1 MKQNPIARKNNIVVQ
16 EMPDEVLIYDLDTN
30 KAHCLNET
38 SALVWKACNG
48 SNTVEEISRLCG
60 VQTGAK
66 VPEEL
71 VWLAIDQF
79 SKSNLLEEKMSLPV
93 NGQSRRELIKKI
105 GLATVIALPLVASL
119 AAPNNVLAVASCPPV
134 TNCTS
139 NTQCTPCDCSC
150 ADATTGVCPTGQTGT
165 CTTM

>member
-1 MKQNPIARKNNIVVQ
+1 MKQNPTARKNNLVMQ
-16 EMPDEVLIYDLDTN
+16 EMPDEILIYDLDTN

-48 SNTVEEISRLCG
+48 TNTVEEISGLCS

-79 SKSNLLEEKMSLPV
+79 SKSNLLEEKMTLPAD
-93 NGQSRRELIKKI
+93 GQSRREVIKKI
-105 GLATVIALPLVASL
+105 GLATVIALPLVASFTAPSNAL
-119 AAPNNVLAVASCPPV
+119 AGTGSCVGKACSNGANGTPIVACTGNCQCSVNSCI
-134 TNCTS
+134 
-139 NTQCTPCDCSC
+139 
-150 ADATTGVCPTGQTGT
+150 
-165 CTTM
+165 

>member
-1 MKQNPIARKNNIVVQ
+1 MKQNPTTRKNGLVMQ

-60 VQTGAK
+60 AQTGAK

-79 SKSNLLEEKMSLPV
+79 SKNNLLEEKMTLPAD
-93 NGQSRRELIKKI
+93 GQSRRDVIKKI
-105 GLATVIALPLVASL
+105 GLATVIALPLVASFTAPSNAL
-119 AAPNNVLAVASCPPV
+119 AGGTCVGRVCNSAAD
-134 TNCTS
+134 
-139 NTQCTPCDCSC
+139 CTPGC
-150 ADATTGVCPTGQTGT
+150 TVCNVPVGNTTGT
-165 CTTM
+165 CAG